1 MTDKR
6 PHRSNLRSNVFAG
19 YFARCTGFLTDG
31 SQKNRSLP
39 HNLLWCQLSQ
49 RESFSSRT
57 EILTNSTFCVFTIY
71 LIVLLKMI
79 YANIVKPSNWF
90 ASAQSN
96 SGIHWPLW
104 MCLEDVG
111 PAFMSDNFP
120 ALGPHIQ
127 KWVLNERDS
136 YLDFWLL
143 TEFDIWKTSCLNLH
157 LIYKSTVRNKNRP
170 I

>member
-1 MTDKR
+1 MYLQATQMY
-6 PHRSNLRSNVFAG
+6 LRA
-19 YFARCTGFLTDG
+19 ALGFLQTEARKIVRYPIICCDVSYRKG
-31 SQKNRSLP
+31 NRFHPAQKFWQIVHFVYL
-39 HNLLWCQLSQ
+39 
-49 RESFSSRT
+49 
-57 EILTNSTFCVFTIY
+57 ITIY

-157 LIYKSTVRNKNRP
+157 LI
-170 I
+170 

>member
-19 YFARCTGFLTDG
+19 YFARYTGFLTDG

-39 HNLLWCQLSQ
+39 HNLLWCQLPQ
-49 RESFSSRT
+49 RESFTSRT

-79 YANIVKPSNWF
+79 YAKIVKPSNWF

-120 ALGPHIQ
+120 ALGLIFKSEYWMNVILILTSDFSPSSIFERLV
-127 KWVLNERDS
+127 VLT
-136 YLDFWLL
+136 Y
-143 TEFDIWKTSCLNLH
+143 T
-157 LIYKSTVRNKNRP
+157 
-170 I
+170 